1 MAEVC
6 SDSSTLIHLARL
18 GRLDLLRELCGTVL
32 IAPAVWREVVEE
44 GRGRPGAQEVEVA
57 VRLGW
62 IRVLAP
68 TNQDLVRLLR
78 REVDAGEAETIALAV
93 ERQGALVLLDEA
105 DARRIAEEYAIR
117 KTGVVGLLVRA
128 KVEGRIPSLRRELE
142 RLRQEA
148 GFRIADE
155 LVRAAVEAVGE
166 DAP

>member
-1 MAEVC
+1 MRCALCKGEGLPRERGSAEQC
-6 SDSSTLIHLARL
+6 
-18 GRLDLLRELCGTVL
+18 
-32 IAPAVWREVVEE
+32 
-44 GRGRPGAQEVEVA
+44 A
-57 VRLGW
+57 VR
-62 IRVLAP
+62 IPRC
-68 TNQDLVRLLR
+68 
-78 REVDAGEAETIALAV
+78 EVDGGEAETIALAV

-105 DARRIAEEYAIR
+105 DARRIAGEYAMR

-148 GFRIADE
+148 GFRIADD